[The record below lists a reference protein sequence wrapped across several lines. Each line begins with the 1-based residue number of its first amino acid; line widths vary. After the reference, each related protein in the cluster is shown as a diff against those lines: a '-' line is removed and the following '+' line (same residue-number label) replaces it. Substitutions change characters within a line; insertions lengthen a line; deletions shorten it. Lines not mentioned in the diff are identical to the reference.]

1 MQQLTTDTTPGVV
14 VRTEIGLDREKA
26 TLMAALDTQR
36 EHVLGILDGLDDG
49 TLHRSALPS
58 GWTCAGM
65 IGHLALDVERF
76 WFGAVIG
83 GDPAARG
90 DTAVTAWQHGERL
103 TATGLRDLYRDSI
116 ARADEVIATTALD
129 ASPVWWPESP
139 GSWRLSDLREVL
151 LHVITETACHAGH
164 LDATR
169 ELIDGRLWLVLD

>member
-1 MQQLTTDTTPGVV
+1 MTLTHQTTIETVNPAGSSV
-14 VRTEIGLDREKA
+14 GDEKERLLA
-26 TLMAALDTQR
+26 TLAAQR
-36 EHVLGILDGLDDG
+36 EHVLGIIDDLDDDA
-49 TLHRSALPS
+49 LHRSVLPS

-65 IGHLALDVERF
+65 IGHLALDVERL
-76 WFGAVIG
+76 WFGAVIA

-103 TATGLRDLYRDSI
+103 TAAGLRDLYRDST

-129 ASPVWWPESP
+129 ASPVWWPDTTS
-139 GSWRLSDLREVL
+139 SWRLNNLREVL
-151 LHVITETACHAGH
+151 LHVITETACHTGH